1 MRITVNGTETVVP
14 EGITAEG
21 IVSFMGMDPMR
32 VAVEIDGEICPR
44 KSRADTVLEEGQ
56 RLELVGFVGGG

>member
-1 MRITVNGTETVVP
+1 MRITVNGTETDVP
-14 EGITAEG
+14 EGITAEE
-21 IVSFMGMDPMR
+21 IVSFMGMDPKR

-44 KSRADTVLEEGQ
+44 GSRADTVLEEGQ